1 MSVFYRLLAEVIVK
15 GATAKNVSR
24 PEKLQLKHL
33 ATKKLYLVGKKKV
46 KKRESEM
53 LQTCVL
59 ADIFVK

>member
-15 GATAKNVSR
+15 GAAAKNVSR

-33 ATKKLYLVGKKKV
+33 VTKKLYLVV

-59 ADIFVK
+59 ADVFVK

>member
-33 ATKKLYLVGKKKV
+33 ATKKLYLVV

-59 ADIFVK
+59 ADVFVK